1 MDLLRDLTAGLID
14 YAGLFPPAGLTMR
27 SAVRNYATYRRSPQA
42 WMLGRFIVPAS
53 RLSEFIDEASALP
66 ADSGGTPWRLSVLL
80 PAEGDEHVETLRRFN
95 AQHGLHGGG
104 RWSAEAVEIGAAE
117 PGAISEW
124 VRRLERELIL
134 FFEVP
139 LPEEGNEDDEGVLLA
154 RLEVIRDT
162 GTFAKIRTGG
172 VTAGAIPGARAIARF
187 LGHAALGDVAF
198 KATAGLH
205 HAIRGD
211 HALTYAPGAPVA
223 TMHGLLN
230 VVVAAVLARE
240 RAADTDNEAVEKT
253 IETILEEREPGA
265 FGLDDHRLTW
275 RDVAFDR
282 DRVAAAR
289 ARFVLGV
296 GSCSFEEPIADLRAL
311 GLLATV

>member
-1 MDLLRDLTAGLID
+1 VLRDLAAGLID

-53 RLSEFIDEASALP
+53 RLPEFIDESSALP
-66 ADSGGTPWRLSVLL
+66 ADLGGTLWRLSVLL
-80 PAEGDEHVETLRRFN
+80 AEGDEHVETLRRFN

-104 RWSAEAVEIGAAE
+104 RWSVEAVEIGAAE

-124 VRRLERELIL
+124 VRRLERELTL

-139 LPEEGNEDDEGVLLA
+139 LPEAGNEDDEGVLLA
-154 RLEVIRDT
+154 RLDAIRDT

-172 VTAGAIPGARAIARF
+172 VTAGAIPAVRAIARF
-187 LGHAALGDVAF
+187 LGHAAVRDVAF

-211 HALTYAPGAPVA
+211 HALTYEPGAPVA

-230 VVVAAVLARE
+230 LVVAAVLARE
-240 RAADTDNEAVEKT
+240 RAADTDKEGVEKT
-253 IETILEEREPGA
+253 IETILQEREPGA
-265 FGLDDHRLTW
+265 FGLDDRRLAW
-275 RDVAFDR
+275 RDVAFDG
-282 DRVAAAR
+282 DRIAAAR

-311 GLLATV
+311 GLLATI